1 MKRLTA
7 NIAGRDKRFAWLE
20 RFVGHGN
27 GFLLL
32 APFPGYRVLHLHHHA
47 NTNDP
52 AEDPDYWVKSRTW
65 LGSVP
70 RCIVIQPVYIFHLW
84 KLARDPRTR
93 RAFAMEMVYVVAY
106 AGIVFAAFLL
116 GFGKELIL
124 LWILP
129 GYVGVVLCPAM
140 FDWPVHHP
148 HTARGRYTDPAILL
162 FPRPFRSF
170 MDFIF
175 CGHTYHLM
183 HHLYPRVPFY
193 RYGAAWGFAEGR
205 AAHAQPHDPRI
216 QLLRPISRRRSII
229 ERTNR
234 CCNLAAKSRLRRPRF
249 SACLPDRD
257 SASPAT
263 RGCRRANW
271 P

>member
-20 RFVGHGN
+20 RFVGHGS

-129 GYVGVVLCPAM
+129 GYVGVVLCPASS
-140 FDWPVHHP
+140 
-148 HTARGRYTDPAILL
+148 TGR
-162 FPRPFRSF
+162 
-170 MDFIF
+170 
-175 CGHTYHLM
+175 C
-183 HHLYPRVPFY
+183 
-193 RYGAAWGFAEGR
+193 
-205 AAHAQPHDPRI
+205 
-216 QLLRPISRRRSII
+216 II
-229 ERTNR
+229 RT
-234 CCNLAAKSRLRRPRF
+234 
-249 SACLPDRD
+249 
-257 SASPAT
+257 
-263 RGCRRANW
+263 RRADDTQIPRSCCSRAPSAASW
-271 P
+271 ISSFADTPII